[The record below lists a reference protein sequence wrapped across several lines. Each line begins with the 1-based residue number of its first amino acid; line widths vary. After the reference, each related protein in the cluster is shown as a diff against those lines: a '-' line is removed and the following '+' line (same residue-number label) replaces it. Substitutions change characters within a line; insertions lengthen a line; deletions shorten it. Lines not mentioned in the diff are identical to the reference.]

1 MAHLVRW
8 CMLMLL
14 WAWRCSVTFLP
25 IGACLVQYGTFT
37 LGTWISRWIPL
48 NPCYSRRDGCY
59 QGRKIGKS
67 KCMHMPNWAM
77 KKYPLSHLISWNTTW
92 LQGVQ
97 PRVIIISNQ
106 LARTIPYNIAQ
117 RVQRFADRFESWR
130 VWTSVPKT
138 PGVVAIRM
146 RKNWLHFNGLRGLT
160 QCMQGFSGLA
170 FSKASSIAT
179 YKRLVKKVLAKS
191 WAKVTNFS
199 VLPTSECCLSH
210 GGSPVVTHSF
220 QDYMTISGWWL

>member
-1 MAHLVRW
+1 MYAYAKLSHE
-8 CMLMLL
+8 
-14 WAWRCSVTFLP
+14 
-25 IGACLVQYGTFT
+25 
-37 LGTWISRWIPL
+37 
-48 NPCYSRRDGCY
+48 
-59 QGRKIGKS
+59 
-67 KCMHMPNWAM
+67 

-160 QCMQGFSGLA
+160 QCMQGFSGLP

-220 QDYMTISGWWL
+220 QDYMAIESKLCMERSALFRTYGTKGFRNWSCSGRLECDEV